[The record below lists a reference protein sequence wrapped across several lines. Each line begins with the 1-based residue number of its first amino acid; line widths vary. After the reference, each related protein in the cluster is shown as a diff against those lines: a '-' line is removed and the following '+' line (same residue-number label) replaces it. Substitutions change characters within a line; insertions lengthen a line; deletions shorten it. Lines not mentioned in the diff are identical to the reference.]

1 MPRNGL
7 QMRWKASRLEY
18 GYASNSNIIDKAST
32 VKSFLEW
39 KLTEAVNAHPSIA
52 LKAVMDEIQD
62 EYKGDSGLVKF
73 VAKSS
78 VMANAIIDQ
87 KKMDRGAFL
96 DAIATK
102 YNTRRSYQNDKG
114 KNVSSSI
121 GVVYIDKV
129 LDSGKAVRVT
139 IGAKPLSGSGKA
151 RGASNEERIVNM
163 ISSALHGEDGVSPL
177 DIVFTDGKKASFS
190 CRGIIDVVNCSKD
203 TAGGKKA
210 DFQLISISHGIY
222 NISLK
227 QDDAEGWESMDK
239 KVKKPHIED
248 YAEVSGTF
256 DKLNQPIDNDST
268 TLLKLDKKTSKWE
281 FKKPYTSGVAW
292 KPSRKLAHA
301 AVFGTDISGKNGCI
315 IQKTFKDGEVCTI
328 DGEAEPNPKTIIYV
342 TKIINTLKD
351 IDGTEE
357 EPWVHIRNDKS
368 RTGYRS
374 NGNTYDGIRATMA
387 FKKRVW
393 GRGKKNTVLNAG
405 KG

>member
-1 MPRNGL
+1 MAML
-7 QMRWKASRLEY
+7 ASQILLLN
-18 GYASNSNIIDKAST
+18 APT
-32 VKSFLEW
+32 MKSFLEW
-39 KLTEAVNAHPSIA
+39 KLTEAANANPSEA

-62 EYKGDSGLVKF
+62 EYKGNSGLVKF
-73 VAKSS
+73 IVKSS
-78 VMANAIIDQ
+78 IMANAIIDQ
-87 KKMDRGAFL
+87 RKMDREAFL

-129 LDSGKAVRVT
+129 LDNGKTIRVT

-177 DIVFTDGKKASFS
+177 DIVFTDGKNSFS
-190 CRGIIDVVNCSKD
+190 CKGIIDVVNCSKD
-203 TAGGKKA
+203 VAGGKKA
-210 DFQLISISHGIY
+210 DFKLNSISHGIY
-222 NISLK
+222 YISLK

-239 KVKKPHIED
+239 KAKKPHIED
-248 YAEVSGTF
+248 YSEVSSTF
-256 DKLNQPIDNDST
+256 DKLNRPIDNTST
-268 TLLKLDKKTSKWE
+268 TLLHLDKKTNKWE
-281 FKKPYTSGVAW
+281 FSKPYTSGVAW

-301 AVFGTDISGKNGCI
+301 AMFGTDISGKNGCI
-315 IQKTFKDGEVCTI
+315 IQKTFRDGEVCTI

-351 IDGTEE
+351 VEGTEE
-357 EPWVHIRNDKS
+357 EPWIHIRNDKS

-393 GRGKKNTVLNAG
+393 GQGKKNTVLNAR